1 MGMYS
6 EPKAPAAPDYGAAN
20 REAIETEIELLP
32 ERLAAEADARL
43 KYDPLFQEMEIDLMR
58 QASPELA
65 QIALDVQERFGSQFV
80 ESSRKQLEQSDPEGF
95 KLRQELGQKLL
106 EDLKAG
112 RGLTDREQE
121 STLNSIRGAQVA
133 RGNFLGDASA
143 FQEMQAVDDA
153 GFRKEQQRYG
163 NAGAF
168 LGNPLNAQ
176 FSSLS
181 GAQQG
186 SAQQVNSGAP
196 FQYMGN
202 NTGAQGAQFASNI
215 YGTQS
220 QNYAN
225 APGNPWMAGLGMLG
239 GAVGTAAAGPVGG
252 AIGSGLTGLFK
263 K

>member
-1 MGMYS
+1 MGLYS
-6 EPKAPAAPDYGAAN
+6 EPKPPEAPDYAAAN
-20 REAIETEIELLP
+20 RVAIETEIELLP

-43 KYDPLFQEMEIDLMR
+43 KYDPLFQDMEIDLMR
-58 QASPELA
+58 KASPELA
-65 QIALDVQERFGSQFV
+65 QIALDVQERYGSQFV

-106 EDLKAG
+106 ADLKAG
-112 RGLTDREQE
+112 RSLTDREQKD
-121 STLNSIRGAQVA
+121 TLNNVRGAQVA
-133 RGNFLGDASA
+133 RGNFLGDAAA
-143 FQEMQAVDDA
+143 FQEMEAMGDA
-153 GFRKEQQRYG
+153 GFRKEQQRYA
-163 NAGAF
+163 NAGSF

-196 FQYMGN
+196 FQYMGQ
-202 NTGAQGAQFASNI
+202 NTGSQGAQFASNI

-225 APGNPWMAGLGMLG
+225 APGNPWMAGLGMIG
-239 GAVGTAAAGPVGG
+239 GAVGTAAAGPIGA
-252 AIGSGLTGLFK
+252 AIGGKVAGMFEG
-263 K
+263 